1 VDVLTLDPESSM
13 PPFEQVRRQIAALI
27 ESGSLQ
33 PAVRLPTVRKLA
45 ADLGL
50 AVNTVARSYREL
62 ELAGLLET
70 RGRNGT
76 FVASG
81 PSATRRLA
89 AREAR
94 DFAQRMRDL
103 GLGDAELMAI
113 LRREVERIGARGAP
127 QWKPAP

>member
-1 VDVLTLDPESSM
+1 VDVLVLDPESSV
-13 PPFEQVRRQIAALI
+13 PPFEQVRTQIAALI

-81 PSATRRLA
+81 ASASRRLA
-89 AREAR
+89 AREAK
-94 DFAQRMRDL
+94 DFARRMREL
-103 GLGDAELMAI
+103 GIGEAEVMAI
-113 LRREVERIGARGAP
+113 LRREVEHLGSRDAP
-127 QWKPAP
+127 HWNPAP